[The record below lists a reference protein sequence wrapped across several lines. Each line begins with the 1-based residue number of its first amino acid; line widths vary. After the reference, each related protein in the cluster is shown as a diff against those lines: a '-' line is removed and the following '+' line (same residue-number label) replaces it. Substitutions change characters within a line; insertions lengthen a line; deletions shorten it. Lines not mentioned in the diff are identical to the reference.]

1 MELIVLLRPIVCVR
15 DHVQSI
21 KAVKRLKPLAALFDH
36 ESTEHRLL
44 HDLVKKLLALG
55 WLVVWVVL
63 LLPADWH
70 QEPLPEH
77 LDWLQGLFL
86 ERFHKFLFWGQQQD

>member
-1 MELIVLLRPIVCVR
+1 MELIVLLRPIVCGR

-44 HDLVKKLLALG
+44 HDLVKKLLAFDPCTRIKADDALNHPFFSID
-55 WLVVWVVL
+55 V
-63 LLPADWH
+63 PA
-70 QEPLPEH
+70 EYNEH
-77 LDWLQGLFL
+77 TA
-86 ERFHKFLFWGQQQD
+86 